1 MHTLALIF
9 VLAYAPS
16 IALLWYFYHKDKYEP
31 EPRKYVILTFI
42 YGAINSVVIAVFLE
56 GLIFQA
62 IPSTALT
69 IAIVAALIEEPAKA
83 FVVRVPYKAGQMDG
97 IMDGVVY
104 GAAAGLGFAATEN
117 LFYGMGFG
125 AGITFVRALLTPI
138 AHGVW
143 TATVGVGFGLRAEKR
158 SYSALPILLLI
169 AIFLHFLWNYAAS
182 MAQQNESF
190 ISIQVLLILLNIY
203 IVFYLMRRGLK
214 EDKIRFG

>member
-1 MHTLALIF
+1 MHALALI
-9 VLAYAPS
+9 VALAYAPS

-31 EPRKYVILTFI
+31 EPRRYVILTFI

-56 GLIFQA
+56 RLIFYA
-62 IPSTALT
+62 IPSTAFT
-69 IAIVAALIEEPAKA
+69 IALIATLVEEPAKA
-83 FVVRVPYKAGQMDG
+83 FVVRAPYRAGQMDG

-125 AGITFVRALLTPI
+125 AGITLVRALLTPI

-143 TATVGVGFGLRAEKR
+143 TATVGVGFGLRSEGK
-158 SYSALPILLLI
+158 SYRALPILLLV
-169 AIFLHFLWNYAAS
+169 AMFLHFVWNYTAS
-182 MAQQNESF
+182 LAQQNEFF

-203 IVFYLMRRGLK
+203 IVSYLMKRGLR
-214 EDKIRFG
+214 EDKIKFG

>member
-1 MHTLALIF
+1 MHALALI
-9 VLAYAPS
+9 VALAYAPS

-31 EPRKYVILTFI
+31 EPRRYVILTFI

-56 GLIFQA
+56 RLIFYA
-62 IPSTALT
+62 IPSTVFT
-69 IAIVAALIEEPAKA
+69 IALIAALVEEPAKA
-83 FVVRVPYKAGQMDG
+83 FVVRVPYRAGQMDG

-125 AGITFVRALLTPI
+125 AGITLVRALLTPI

-143 TATVGVGFGLRAEKR
+143 TATVGVGFGLRSEGK
-158 SYSALPILLLI
+158 SYRALPILLLV
-169 AIFLHFLWNYAAS
+169 AMFLHFVWNYTAS
-182 MAQQNESF
+182 LAQQNEFF

-203 IVFYLMRRGLK
+203 IVSYLMKRGLR
-214 EDKIRFG
+214 EDKIKFG

>member
-1 MHTLALIF
+1 MHALALI
-9 VLAYAPS
+9 VALAYVPS

-31 EPRKYVILTFI
+31 EPRRYVILTFI

-56 GLIFQA
+56 RLIFYA
-62 IPSTALT
+62 IPSTVFT
-69 IAIVAALIEEPAKA
+69 IALIAALVEEPAKA
-83 FVVRVPYKAGQMDG
+83 FVVRVPYRAGQMDG

-125 AGITFVRALLTPI
+125 AGITLVRALLTPI

-143 TATVGVGFGLRAEKR
+143 TATVGVGFGLRSENKA
-158 SYSALPILLLI
+158 YSALPILLLV
-169 AIFLHFLWNYAAS
+169 AMFLHFIWNYTAS
-182 MAQQNESF
+182 LAQENEFF

-203 IVFYLMRRGLK
+203 IVSYLMKRGLR
-214 EDKIRFG
+214 EDKIKFG

>member
-31 EPRKYVILTFI
+31 EPRKFVILTFL
-42 YGAINSVVIAVFLE
+42 YGAINSVIIAVFLE
-56 GLIFQA
+56 GLIFRV

-83 FVVRVPYKAGQMDG
+83 FVVRVPYKAGEMDG

-117 LFYGMGFG
+117 LFYGLGFG
-125 AGITFVRALLTPI
+125 AGITLVRALLTPI

-143 TATVGVGFGLRAEKR
+143 TATVGVGFGLRSVNK
-158 SYSALPILLLI
+158 SYKALPILLLL
-169 AIFLHFLWNYAAS
+169 AMSLHFVWNYTAS
-182 MAQQNESF
+182 LAQENEIF
-190 ISIQVLLILLNIY
+190 ISIEILLILLNVY
-203 IVFYLMRRGLK
+203 IVVYLMKRGLK
-214 EDKIRFG
+214 EDKRKFG